1 MKAAYYLFISWG
13 SFIEMARQGARRSGG
28 AYLCKLVS
36 EDRVI
41 TRPSWQR
48 VPTIASHN
56 KLIPHLGLPQSH
68 IWVFKYFAHNQQST
82 MKIKIVRSTARYSW
96 WQHWGLG
103 HCRLMM
109 VGEVRLGDQTPGG
122 IINCLPADYHTLVP
136 GWPHHTGRGETERH
150 RRIIRWVVSMHFH
163 FGCQR

>member
-56 KLIPHLGLPQSH
+56 MLISHLGLPQSH

-136 GWPHHTGRGETERH
+136 GWPHHTGRGEKEA
-150 RRIIRWVVSMHFH
+150 
-163 FGCQR
+163 

>member
-13 SFIEMARQGARRSGG
+13 SFIEMARQGERRSRG

-56 KLIPHLGLPQSH
+56 MLISHLGLPQSH

-136 GWPHHTGRGETERH
+136 GWPHHTGRGEKEA
-150 RRIIRWVVSMHFH
+150 
-163 FGCQR
+163 